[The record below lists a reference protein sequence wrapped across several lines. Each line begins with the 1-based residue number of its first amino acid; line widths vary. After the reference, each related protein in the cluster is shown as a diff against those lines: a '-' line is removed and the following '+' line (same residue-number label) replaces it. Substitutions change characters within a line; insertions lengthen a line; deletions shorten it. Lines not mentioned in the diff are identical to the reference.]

1 MKNPISRIGIAGL
14 ALAGALLGSL
24 ALAAPASASGT
35 GTTGGGAS
43 TICVEGAGSG
53 VAVRVAETPAAR
65 TTATVQNLTTGD
77 NGCVAFKSSGIQKTV
92 VTASALGRTGTAS
105 FAPTVAPGLIW
116 TDHVAESGKVD
127 APERVL
133 DHKFIQADRQGYSL
147 TITR

>member
-1 MKNPISRIGIAGL
+1 MKNLSRIGITTL

-65 TTATVQNLTTGD
+65 TTATIQNLVTGD
-77 NGCVAFKSSGIQKTV
+77 NGCVAFKSSGIQTTS
-92 VTASALGRTGTAS
+92 VTATALGRTGTAS
-105 FAPTVAPGLIW
+105 FAPTVAAGLIW
-116 TDHVAESGKVD
+116 TDHVTESGKVD
-127 APERVL
+127 APERNIQ
-133 DHKFIQADRQGYSL
+133 HKYVQADRQGFSL